1 MKLNLTLIALLAT
14 LSLFAQKKKT
24 SKKSAPKPT
33 TEKKA
38 DAPKWD
44 VNNPPGPWGWKD
56 VKFNTTEGTWLNL
69 DLSPDGKTIVF
80 DMLGDIYT
88 MPIAGGKATPLRSGI
103 AWEVQPRFSPDGKR
117 ILFTSDAG
125 GGDNIWL
132 MNIDGKDAKQV
143 TKEDFRLLNN
153 ATWMPDGQYFI
164 ARKHFTSGR
173 SLGAGEMWMYHVT
186 GGEGLQL
193 TERKNDQQDVN
204 EPSVSPDGRY
214 VYFSEDQYP
223 GGSFQYNKDPNS
235 QIYGIRRYD
244 RQEGKIEDVVT
255 GPGGACRPQISNDG
269 TKLAFIR
276 RVRTQSVL
284 WVAELKTGQE
294 YPLFDQ
300 LSKDQQEAWAIFGAY
315 PGFDWMPTDNEI
327 VIYGMGKLWRV
338 PVMLGAEK
346 PAKAVEIPFS
356 VDVDMK
362 VAETVRPKQKAFEDN
377 MEVKVMRGAVTSPDG
392 KWMVYNA
399 AGKLWVTNI
408 PFISPQDESYLE
420 RLIRTRFLKT
430 GPNSSESEK
439 LKEKIAD
446 QYFQFEPS
454 FSPDGKS
461 IVFVTWDDEDMG
473 AIFIQDDSI
482 SGGAVYQKIRR
493 LTKSPGIYRTPA
505 YSPDGKQIVFVKE
518 DGNSHQGFTHC
529 KEPGIYLMPADGSVE
544 PKLVTPQ
551 GEYPQFSADGKRIF
565 YQKGGYLF
573 GSLVKSVESVDLN
586 GEDKKEHF
594 DGKYS
599 HRYVISPDNQWVAWS
614 ELFKV
619 YVAPFPKTGKKVGLT
634 SGTKAV
640 PVAQV
645 ARDAG
650 INIHWSAD
658 SKTLHWTL
666 GNEYFSDELT
676 ERFKF
681 LEGSR
686 DSLPPMDSV
695 GVKIKL
701 TLPADKPQGLVAFT
715 NARIITMEG
724 DEVIERGTVVVEG
737 NVIKSVGANVSVP
750 NGAKVIDCAG
760 KTIMPG
766 MVDAHAHSG
775 NFRYGLSPQKQWE
788 YYANLA
794 YGVTT
799 SHDPSANTEMVFAQ
813 SELIK
818 AGYMVGPR
826 LFSTGTILYGADGDF
841 KAVINSLDDAKS
853 ALRRTKAFGA
863 FSVKSY
869 NQPRREQRQQVIAAA
884 RELGIQ
890 VVPEG
895 GSTFYHNLSEVV
907 DGHTTVEH
915 NIPIAPLYKDV
926 TTLWAATKTHN
937 TPTLIVN
944 YGSVSGEYYWY
955 QHTNVWEK
963 ERLLSFTP
971 RGVVDSR
978 ARHRTMIPEEE
989 YVNGHILTSQSLKKL
1004 QDAGVKINLGAHGQL
1019 QGLGAHWE
1027 LWMLQQGG
1035 MSNLEALK
1043 CATIN
1048 GAASLGM
1055 DEQIGSIKA
1064 GKLADLIVL
1073 DKNPLENI
1081 QNSEFVKYTMVN
1093 GRLYDSATMNEIGNY
1108 DRKRTRFYFE
1118 LPGSGNGFP
1127 YFKET
1132 NSFMRPTC
1140 CWRD

>member
-1 MKLNLTLIALLAT
+1 MKLNLTILLLLTT
-14 LSLFAQKKKT
+14 LSLFAQKKK
-24 SKKSAPKPT
+24 APKAQAPAK
-33 TEKKA
+33 TETPK
-38 DAPKWD
+38 KWD
-44 VNNPPGPWGWKD
+44 VNNPPQAGWNWED
-56 VKFNTTEGTWLNL
+56 VQFTTDEGTWLNL
-69 DLSPDGKTIVF
+69 DVSPDGKSIAF
-80 DMLGDIYT
+80 DMLGDIYS
-88 MPIAGGKATPLRSGI
+88 MPIAGGKATALRTGI
-103 AWEVQPRFSPDGKR
+103 AWEVQPRFSPDGKQ

-125 GGDNIWL
+125 GGDNIW
-132 MNIDGKDAKQV
+132 MMKADGTDAKQI

-153 ATWMPDGQYFI
+153 ATWMPDGEYFI

-173 SLGAGEMWMYHVT
+173 SLGAGEMWMYHKT

-204 EPSVSPDGRY
+204 EPTVSPDGRY

-223 GGSFQYNKDPNS
+223 GGYFQYNKDPNN

-244 RQEGKIEDVVT
+244 RQEGKLEDIIS

-276 RVRTQSVL
+276 RVRTQTTL
-284 WVAELKTGQE
+284 WVRDLKTGQE
-294 YPLFDQ
+294 FPLFDQ
-300 LSKDQQEAWAIFGAY
+300 LSKDQQEAWAIFGTY

-327 VIYGMGKLWRV
+327 VIYGLGKIWRV

-356 VDVDMK
+356 VDVKMK
-362 VAETVRPKQKAFEDN
+362 VAETVRPKQKAFEEE
-377 MEVKVMRGAVTSPDG
+377 MEVKVIRGAVTSPDG
-392 KWMVYNA
+392 ETIIFSA
-399 AGKLWVTNI
+399 AGKLWGFNANEHTTNPI
-408 PFISPQDESYLE
+408 PIKKVPFPFEGLLE
-420 RLIRTRFLKT
+420 PDVFFSRNEEFL
-430 GPNSSESEK
+430 E
-439 LKEKIAD
+439 
-446 QYFQFEPS
+446 FEPS
-454 FSPDGKS
+454 FSPDGHS
-461 IVFVTWDDEDMG
+461 VVFTTWNDEELG
-473 AIFIQDDSI
+473 
-482 SGGAVYQKIRR
+482 KIMVVGRPGSKFLINNVKT
-493 LTKSPGIYRTPA
+493 LTTSPGIYRTPSF
-505 YSPDGKQIVFVKE
+505 SPDGKQIVFVKE
-518 DGNSHQGFTHC
+518 GGNSHQGFTHC
-529 KEPGIYLMPADGSVE
+529 NEPGIYIMPADGSAE
-544 PKLVTPQ
+544 PKLVTPT

-586 GEDKKEHF
+586 GQNKQEHF

-599 HRYVISPDNQWVAWS
+599 HRYVISPDNKWVAWS

-619 YVAPFPKTGKKVGLT
+619 YVAPIPKTGKKVGLT

-645 ARDAG
+645 AKDAG

-686 DSLPPMDSV
+686 DSLPPMDTA
-695 GVKIKL
+695 GIKINI
-701 TLPADKPQGLVAFT
+701 TLPADKPNGVIAFT

-724 DEVIERGTVVVEG
+724 DQVIEKGTVVVEG
-737 NVIKSVGANVSVP
+737 NVIKAVSPDFVVP
-750 NGAKVIDCAG
+750 RGAKEIDCTG

-766 MVDAHAHSG
+766 IIDAHAHSG

-818 AGYMVGPR
+818 SGNMVGPR

-841 KAVINSLDDAKS
+841 KAVINSLDDARS

-915 NIPIAPLYKDV
+915 NIPIVPLYKDV
-926 TTLWAATKTHN
+926 TTLWAATRTHN

-944 YGSVSGEYYWY
+944 YGSLSGENYWY
-955 QHTNVWEK
+955 QKTNVWEK
-963 ERLLSFTP
+963 ERLLAFTP
-971 RGVVDSR
+971 RAVVDSR
-978 ARHRTMIPEEE
+978 SRHRTMAPDEE
-989 YVNGHILTSQSLKKL
+989 YQNGHILTSQSLKKL
-1004 QDAGVKINLGAHGQL
+1004 ADAGVKINLGAHGQL

-1048 GAASLGM
+1048 GAISLGM
-1055 DEQIGSIKA
+1055 EEQLGSIKV

-1093 GRLYDSATMNEIGNY
+1093 GRLYDAATMNEIGNY
-1108 DRKRTRFYFE
+1108 DRKRTKFYFE
-1118 LPGSGNGFP
+1118 MPGSGNGFE
-1127 YFKET
+1127 YFRET

-1140 CWRD
+1140 CQMD